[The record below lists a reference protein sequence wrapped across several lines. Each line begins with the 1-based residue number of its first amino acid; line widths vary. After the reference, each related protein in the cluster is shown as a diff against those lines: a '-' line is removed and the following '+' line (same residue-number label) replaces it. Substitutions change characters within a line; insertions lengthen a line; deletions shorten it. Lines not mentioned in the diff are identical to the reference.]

1 MKKLG
6 LLLCATGAMVLA
18 GCGAIASQL
27 KDLPE
32 RDARV
37 IVEVNKKLN
46 KLNANE
52 TKKAQAAVYENIK
65 QVATSNIRMVGNY
78 TVLNNA
84 FVLAYNI

>member
-52 TKKAQAAVYENIK
+52 TKKPCNIPEALSPFESSENTAVICGSEKKSYKELI
-65 QVATSNIRMVGNY
+65 A
-78 TVLNNA
+78 
-84 FVLAYNI
+84 